1 MLTAVGSIWMLGC
14 ADNGESGLDDTS
26 WILTGWSVSSLYP
39 GDFEITASF
48 SEGRISGKAAVNT
61 YGGTYEAGAGDG
73 GRGSFMTGPLS
84 RTKMAGPEPAMR
96 AEDLYFQLLSQARQY
111 AVGDDGLTLFDENG
125 NELLIFARVG
135 QAEL

>member
-1 MLTAVGSIWMLGC
+1 
-14 ADNGESGLDDTS
+14 
-26 WILTGWSVSSLYP
+26 
-39 GDFEITASF
+39 
-48 SEGRISGKAAVNT
+48 
-61 YGGTYEAGAGDG
+61 
-73 GRGSFMTGPLS
+73 
-84 RTKMAGPEPAMR
+84 MR